1 MKRLHRII
9 LVNWYLFESV
19 EWEIRGATALIG
31 NNGSGKSSLI
41 DAIQYVMIGGNKN
54 DWRPNA
60 KATNRQRSRD
70 VRSYVLGIIKDE
82 GATAGK
88 TEFQPRPD
96 ALCRICLVF
105 RDEETGQFTSVGAA
119 VSARQADHQEQVEGF
134 FIAENLEMRLGDFLE
149 SSPEGEYP
157 RPYAA
162 IRESIS
168 QRVERV
174 GHAYNFGHDPK
185 NFVKQLLSSLG
196 PDKRPPA
203 LDKYRRSFRQSVYMS
218 ALEGSVSD
226 FVQNSILDEKPINI
240 EQMRQSIESYN
251 NKLEAVRRT
260 EDQVNRLSVV
270 QGYLNQ
276 AKRKAQLSAGY
287 RWCEAEMRFQAA
299 DEDRESL
306 LESALNARTK
316 HSHIHRRVIE
326 LKIRISVVEER
337 IRRLETT
344 LNADESQSAKAQ
356 LETQRNHETSELRRI
371 REEMEKLQGK
381 LAYASELLPHA
392 ESLPTEFVHNLKEMA
407 RLCQP
412 GLMAWPES
420 PEEIDRLVSDLRGEI
435 DQIIDN
441 VFDQGRG
448 IAVEAEALTKEA
460 KECEVALERLR
471 AGKSDLG
478 RNTLALI
485 EALAE
490 HGIEA
495 TPVCELVEVT
505 DPKWQPAIEAFLGAR
520 TQALIVSP
528 EQARAAVEIYRTL
541 KKTVAYGANVV
552 NTEKVQ
558 DWNDAFDP
566 DTAPTLISGDNSLAI
581 AYVQRLLRGMKLCDV
596 DTKRLIREKRAMSPD
611 GMIVQEASVRRLK
624 LPEFP
629 VLGRAAR
636 ESQIQHMESKLDRCV
651 ARLSVLNAKNTDVKK
666 LTSASHTFREKIS
679 EQPNL
684 ARRVQRELELGK
696 HIDDLDRQIQAID
709 TSHLQEIEDQL
720 AVLRNQK
727 SQLSDENV
735 KSIGDRRGARDE
747 FHVKKERIQ
756 ELSNHK
762 IPRLVEE
769 RREREH
775 DDDYDAQL
783 AAELLEKLE
792 SSEES
797 SEEVNCYSLADKARK
812 EADNARKIMEER
824 DKKAM
829 SGLVEYKTIYP
840 TEDLFMENMSPAG
853 YRVKV
858 DEMLTSLKEVG
869 LHERQEELNDALRRV
884 QNVFRTDLA
893 IKLRSGIDDMRRRF
907 RELNSELEERPFSS
921 NQLYQFRFQRKEEH
935 RDFIDYVESVDE
947 HAAANVDSLFDEHA
961 HINSKVQEML
971 DGDETLSDY
980 REYFTYDIEIQDPET
995 GIKEN
1000 LSRRIGRASGGEHKT
1015 PFYVAMGA
1023 SLASAYRINRREDGS
1038 LDGGLSLYLADEA
1051 FEKMDSTNTRQA
1063 TEYLKSVG
1071 LQLFVATPDDAE
1083 PRLRQVVDT
1092 VLFFTREGSRVSVD
1106 VDHVTPAA
1114 RALLRKVYDDPDSVD
1129 LSPEPTAPEPV
1140 DG

>member
-1 MKRLHRII
+1 MKCLHRII

-41 DAIQYVMIGGNKN
+41 DAIQYIMVGGNKQ

-60 KATNRQRSRD
+60 KATDRQRSRD

-82 GATAGK
+82 NATAGK

-96 ALCRICLVF
+96 ALCRIGLIF
-105 RDEETGQFTSVGAA
+105 RDEETGEFTSIGAA
-119 VSARQADHQEQVEGF
+119 VSARQVDHQEHVEGF
-134 FIAENLEMRLGDFLE
+134 FIAENLELRLADFLE
-149 SSPEGEYP
+149 SNAEGNYP

-162 IRESIS
+162 IRESIR
-168 QRVERV
+168 QRTSDV
-174 GHAYNFGHDPK
+174 YIFGHEPK
-185 NFVKQLLSSLG
+185 AYVKQMLSSLG
-196 PDKRPPA
+196 PSKRPPA
-203 LDKYRRSFRQSVYMS
+203 LDKFRRSFRQSVYMS

-226 FVQNSILDEKPINI
+226 FVRNSILDEKPINI

-260 EDQVNRLSVV
+260 EDQVKRLGEIQDS
-270 QGYLNQ
+270 LDK
-276 AKRKAQLSAGY
+276 ARRKAQLSAGY

-299 DEDRESL
+299 DEERELL
-306 LESALNARTK
+306 LERALNARNK
-316 HSHIHRRVIE
+316 HSHNHRRVIE
-326 LKIRISVVEER
+326 LKSSINEVEDR
-337 IRRLETT
+337 IRRLEAT
-344 LNADESQSAKAQ
+344 LHADESQNAKAQ
-356 LETQRNHETSELRRI
+356 LETQRSHEVSELKRT
-371 REEMEKLQGK
+371 REGLEKLQGQ
-381 LAYASELLPHA
+381 LAYASELVPHA
-392 ESLPTEFVHNLKEMA
+392 ELLPTDFVHNLKELA
-407 RLCQP
+407 RHCEP
-412 GLMAWPES
+412 GAMVWPES
-420 PEEIDRLVSDLRGEI
+420 PEEIDRLVSNLRDEI
-435 DQIIDN
+435 VQIIEH
-441 VFDQGRG
+441 VFEQGRE
-448 IAVEAEALTKEA
+448 IAVESQSLINEA
-460 KECEVALERLR
+460 KECEEKLARLK

-485 EALAE
+485 DALME
-490 HGIEA
+490 NGIEA

-505 DPKWQPAIEAFLGAR
+505 DPKWQPAIEAFLGGH
-520 TQALIVSP
+520 TQALIVAP
-528 EQARAAVEIYRTL
+528 EQAQEAVEIYRSL
-541 KKTVAYGANVV
+541 KKTVAYGAHVV

-558 DWNDAFDP
+558 DWNDTFDP
-566 DTAPTLISGDNSLAI
+566 DTAPRLISGDNSLAV
-581 AYVQRLLRGMKLCDV
+581 AYVKRLLRGMKLCDV

-611 GMIVQEASVRRLK
+611 GMVVREASVRRFR
-624 LPEFP
+624 LPDFP
-629 VLGRAAR
+629 VLGRGAR
-636 ESQIQHMESKLDRCV
+636 ESQIQHLESQLDTYRERLV
-651 ARLSVLNAKNTDVKK
+651 ALNPRNTAIKA
-666 LTSASHTFREKIS
+666 LTSTSHTFKEKIA
-679 EQPNL
+679 ERPDL
-684 ARRVQRELELGK
+684 AGRVQHELGLRK

-709 TSHLQEIEDQL
+709 TSHLKEIEDQL
-720 AVLRNQK
+720 SALDKQK
-727 SQLSDENV
+727 KQFYDSNV

-747 FHVKKERIQ
+747 FHGSKEQIQ
-756 ELSNHK
+756 KLSRHK
-762 IPRLVEE
+762 IPRLVDQ
-769 RREREH
+769 RREREQ
-775 DDDYDAQL
+775 DGDYDAQL
-783 AAELLEKLE
+783 ASELLEKLE
-792 SSEES
+792 ASEEAS
-797 SEEVNCYSLADKARK
+797 AEANCYVLADKAEK
-812 EADNARKIMEER
+812 EARSAYSGMEGFYN
-824 DKKAM
+824 KAM
-829 SGLVEYKTIYP
+829 SLLGEYKTLYP

-853 YRVKV
+853 YRVKIN
-858 DEMLTSLKEVG
+858 DMLTSLKEVG
-869 LHERQEELNDALRRV
+869 LHDRREELDDALRRV

-893 IKLRSGIDDMRRRF
+893 IKLRSGIDEMRRRF
-907 RELNSELEERPFSS
+907 RELNAELEERPFSS
-921 NQLYQFRFQRKEEH
+921 NQLYQFRFQRKDEH
-935 RDFIDYVESVDE
+935 KDFVEYVESVDE

-961 HINSKVQEML
+961 HINDKVQAML

-1114 RALLRKVYDDPDSVD
+1114 RALLRKVYDDPDSVE
-1129 LSPEPTAPEPV
+1129 LSPEPTGAEPA
-1140 DG
+1140 DA